1 MPRFREFNVLKTAIV
16 GLAITT
22 GFLAAAFAFPTLPFV
37 RGPSYTALFTD
48 GGGMATGDE
57 VRVAGTAVGKVI
69 DMELVGNR
77 VEVTFTARGIRLGN
91 TTTAAI
97 KTGTLLGKRYLGVI
111 PGSGPEMDA
120 GDTIPMVH
128 TTAPYNVTKSIEDVT
143 TQVHD
148 FDKPQLQAALNAF
161 SEAFRDTPENF
172 KATFSNVKALS
183 ETINSRDGELRELLS
198 HANGVTAVLNDRT
211 AQFESLLIDG
221 STLLHELQRRREYL
235 DDIFRQFNYV
245 TEEIPKFVDQ
255 NDAQLGHVLDNL
267 NELLDIVEKNDQ
279 SLGMAIQ
286 RVSSF
291 IDGLGEGVANGPGFS
306 ASLALNSVGEIFNYT
321 DLLRQVNNPQ
331 APRIPAMPGLPGIGE
346 LPNPLGAPPSGA
358 GADRPA
364 PVPGG
369 DSAYA
374 PALPLMGGGN
384 G

>member
-1 MPRFREFNVLKTAIV
+1 
-16 GLAITT
+16 
-22 GFLAAAFAFPTLPFV
+22 
-37 RGPSYTALFTD
+37 
-48 GGGMATGDE
+48 
-57 VRVAGTAVGKVI
+57 
-69 DMELVGNR
+69 
-77 VEVTFTARGIRLGN
+77 
-91 TTTAAI
+91 
-97 KTGTLLGKRYLGVI
+97 
-111 PGSGPEMDA
+111 MDA

-198 HANGVTAVLNDRT
+198 HANGVTAVLSDRT

-255 NDAQLGHVLDNL
+255 NNAQLGHVLDNL

-279 SLGMAIQ
+279 NLGMAIQ

-331 APRIPAMPGLPGIGE
+331 APRIPAMPGLPGIGQ